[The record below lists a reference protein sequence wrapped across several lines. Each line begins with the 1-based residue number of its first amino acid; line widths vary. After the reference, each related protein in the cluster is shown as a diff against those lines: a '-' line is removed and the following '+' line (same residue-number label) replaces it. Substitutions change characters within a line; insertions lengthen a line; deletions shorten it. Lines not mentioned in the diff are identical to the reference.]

1 MFSRYASKPNSVKIN
16 VVRGALLPFLR
27 TYANH
32 PSNYRLRPDDL
43 DRRTGILDKWWVGLL
58 EQLVGSNLY
67 NVSANDRPILLDAV
81 SGIMQRPEWR
91 SPPSAFCPLSDRM
104 PSTTITRNSSKS
116 SLASNTSEYLLESV
130 HHSIRNMFVQNLL
143 VQMAFAVDR
152 MSLRSAPASLVSFC
166 GKTCAYAFFF
176 CPCIADILVR
186 LWDIPTKCIK
196 RVLSASNPDLVRDI
210 RSTPRGIQAN
220 FPQCL
225 QGLAL
230 KSSREAVEYLR
241 KKPITPLGTEHIQ
254 WHGYWLSRWS
264 GKESDLFYVFVK
276 YFHILTAE
284 FLSSDADKI
293 ERLSASGVVLVHSQL
308 LANLDSTIHR
318 QGPAV
323 PDANATEGTQM
334 PFDDFL
340 GADATAPSFTTP
352 PANATRPMTE
362 NRLIVLLRDMLA
374 DSPHP
379 PPVYS
384 VFFSESFC
392 DILKASVRTTSL
404 YHHSACF
411 ILCDF
416 LQETFAI
423 LANFQRHA
431 RLQTPLINITFW
443 MPAFKQMVQSQNTTT
458 EIRLYSLLFT
468 CWPYLTDTDVFKTE
482 LSINFLLEEQY
493 FTSRFCH
500 WCPMVR
506 AYFMR
511 LVCWRVA
518 RCCHGEV
525 TDVDQ

>member
-1 MFSRYASKPNSVKIN
+1 M
-16 VVRGALLPFLR
+16 
-27 TYANH
+27 
-32 PSNYRLRPDDL
+32 L
-43 DRRTGILDKWWVGLL
+43 D
-58 EQLVGSNLY
+58 QLMGSNLQ
-67 NVSANDRPILLDAV
+67 NMSANDRPVLLDAV

-104 PSTTITRNSSKS
+104 PSTMITRNSSKS
-116 SLASNTSEYLLESV
+116 SLASSTSDYYLESV
-130 HHSIRNMFVQNLL
+130 HHNIRNIFVQNLM

-176 CPCIADILVR
+176 CPGVADILVR
-186 LWDIPTKCIK
+186 VWDIPTKCIK
-196 RVLSASNPDLVRDI
+196 RVLSASSQDFIRDA
-210 RSTPRGIQAN
+210 RPASRGMQAN

-225 QGLAL
+225 QALTL
-230 KSSREAVEYLR
+230 KSSREAVEFLR
-241 KKPITPLGTEHIQ
+241 KKPVPPLGTEHVQ

-276 YFHILTAE
+276 HFHMLTVE
-284 FLSSDADKI
+284 FLPSDASKT
-293 ERLSASGVVLVHSQL
+293 ERLSAPGVVLVYSQL

-318 QGPAV
+318 LGPALA
-323 PDANATEGTQM
+323 DANATEVTQI

-340 GADATAPSFTTP
+340 GADATAQSFPTP
-352 PANATRPMTE
+352 PANASRLMTE

-374 DSPHP
+374 NLPYP
-379 PPVYS
+379 QPVYS
-384 VFFSESFC
+384 LFFAESFG

-411 ILCDF
+411 TLCDF

-423 LANFQRHA
+423 LANFQRIA
-431 RLQTPLINITFW
+431 RTQAPLIDITFW

-468 CWPYLTDTDVFKTE
+468 CWPFLTDSDIFKTE

-518 RCCHGEV
+518 RCSNGEV